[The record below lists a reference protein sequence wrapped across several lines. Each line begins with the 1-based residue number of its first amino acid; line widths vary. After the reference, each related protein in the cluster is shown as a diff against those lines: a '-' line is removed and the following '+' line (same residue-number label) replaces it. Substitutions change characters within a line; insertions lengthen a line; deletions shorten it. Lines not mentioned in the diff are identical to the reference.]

1 MLGGMD
7 MDEKKSRVYTIVCV
21 IHFLSMAAF
30 VGVASLK
37 LIGRMKLYEFVSN
50 HADSYSSTFLGF
62 PNEMY
67 GYNLLQLI
75 LLIIL
80 CGSFVLKLFL
90 KYRRSGKDN
99 L

>member
-1 MLGGMD
+1 MLRGMD

-21 IHFLSMAAF
+21 IHFLSTAAF
-30 VGVASLK
+30 IGVASMELA
-37 LIGRMKLYEFVSN
+37 GRMKLYEFVSN
-50 HADSYSSTFLGF
+50 HADSYNSTFFGF
-62 PNEMY
+62 SKEMY
-67 GYNLLQLI
+67 WYALLQLI